1 MKFENLKQSNIQI
14 YMYTNPNIPHSG
26 LDSFH
31 SPKEAKWDSH
41 FQPLSVNGGRE
52 VQWMEGG
59 RFRGQLNSKS
69 RLGLCFP
76 GQMSHI
82 STVNSVLLNH
92 IYSLFTSKFLTRF
105 IKHTTQKTD
114 IIQNRISAYSCGFQE
129 NLCIWPLS
137 MTLPLPPNCTR
148 GLQHSLGH
156 EIFAEI

>member
-41 FQPLSVNGGRE
+41 FQPLPVNGGRE
-52 VQWMEGG
+52 VQRAAKLKEQTW
-59 RFRGQLNSKS
+59 SV
-69 RLGLCFP
+69 FP
-76 GQMSHI
+76 RTNVTHQYCQQCTFKPYLLSLHI
-82 STVNSVLLNH
+82 KISD
-92 IYSLFTSKFLTRF
+92 TRF

-137 MTLPLPPNCTR
+137 MTLPLSPNCTR